1 MASEV
6 VHPDPELQAIID
18 QVHAMPEERIVDLLG
33 ALLTDYAWSG
43 NTSFGHAAGTVYA
56 ALNGSKAAPATEDE
70 TGLAVRIFSAAD
82 EQFMHAFETGR
93 ASWAL

>member
-1 MASEV
+1 MSEV
-6 VHPDPELQAIID
+6 SHPDPELQAIID